1 MCCWETRCKQAC
13 NPETLSGHLSCSFV
27 HQDQQCGFPLKKKDW
42 VQRKHRVCNES
53 GVCAPS
59 RVQTDCC
66 NLRLGQPTQK
76 PSSHPPRFL
85 LPARGIF
92 MNWRTLF
99 GLHCKLQF
107 KIRSLQFCAL
117 TSGGPP
123 PTTHPP
129 THPERFLVQFS
140 RADAVLLTGSS
151 SIEKLFSSDSAIIK
165 RVSMLQSVFRCAEVC
180 TVHLHIGFA
189 VWELGHSDLVQPTTN
204 WAAFLCNSL
213 PSGSWCIEEEKL
225 FSLGVHFKRT
235 FMVSFSLVL

>member
-151 SIEKLFSSDSAIIK
+151 SIEETIFI
-165 RVSMLQSVFRCAEVC
+165 E
-180 TVHLHIGFA
+180 
-189 VWELGHSDLVQPTTN
+189 
-204 WAAFLCNSL
+204 LCNYQKSL
-213 PSGSWCIEEEKL
+213 DAS
-225 FSLGVHFKRT
+225 
-235 FMVSFSLVL
+235 VSFSLCWGVHCASSHWLCCLGAGSLRSSTTNHQLSCLLVQFSTKRILMYWRRKTVFIGRAL